1 MPEPVHILPRDP
13 NNEALVANVHPAD
26 WVNPTLAGRYNLVV
40 IGAGT
45 AGLITSLVA
54 STETTPRTEGRRPLK
69 RRREK
74 EG

>member
-1 MPEPVHILPRDP
+1 MQPARSSAWSSTVVVF
-13 NNEALVANVHPAD
+13 NETLVANVHPAD

-54 STETTPRTEGRRPLK
+54 STETTQRT
-69 RRREK
+69 
-74 EG
+74 